1 MVVASSRP
9 SFTAPWSMVGWYPVG
24 KYPSFPPAFAK
35 MSTPLVESLPLWPKG
50 ASGII
55 PPLPSPEMLDK
66 DIQRHQRCAAQ
77 AAGAGWHW
85 VVAVQIV
92 TSIFTLGGLI
102 FVSVASCLLPSP
114 LLVSMASGPKYE
126 GICGAR
132 L

>member
-1 MVVASSRP
+1 
-9 SFTAPWSMVGWYPVG
+9 
-24 KYPSFPPAFAK
+24 

-50 ASGII
+50 ASGVI

-66 DIQRHQRCAAQ
+66 DIQRHQRCAVQ
-77 AAGAGWHW
+77 AAGAGRHW
-85 VVAVQIV
+85 VVVGQIV
-92 TSIFTLGGLI
+92 SSIFTLGGLI
-102 FVSVASCLLPSP
+102 FVSAPSP

>member
-1 MVVASSRP
+1 
-9 SFTAPWSMVGWYPVG
+9 MVGWYPVG

-50 ASGII
+50 ASGVI

-66 DIQRHQRCAAQ
+66 DMQRHQRCVAQ

-92 TSIFTLGGLI
+92 SSIFTLGGLI
-102 FVSVASCLLPSP
+102 FVFASLP
-114 LLVSMASGPKYE
+114 A
-126 GICGAR
+126 AR
-132 L
+132 LHGERAQVRRDLRGEDVLA